1 MHLIKNKDLKTYS
14 KNVFITINNT
24 FYIQLSH
31 GFQYIYMYQNDK
43 EIKPSYQVLRVLCRR
58 MLQSLAYT

>member
-1 MHLIKNKDLKTYS
+1 MHLIKNKDLKTYG
-14 KNVFITINNT
+14 KIVFITINNT

-43 EIKPSYQVLRVLCRR
+43 EIKPSYQVLRVLCKCV
-58 MLQSLAYT
+58 LHSSVCT